1 MPERM
6 GGVFG
11 PPDKTEEDFPGRRI
25 GGSSMKREVLLAV
38 AISLSVHLAAA
49 LALVTVPTA
58 PFLAS
63 KGAGYFE
70 IAFFLSDHAPHG
82 GAAVSPQGKSPN
94 PGDAKPR
101 QTDKTLKPT
110 GEQEI
115 PAAQEAVTVTIA
127 SSSASLHAD
136 GATAGPAKGS
146 SAEGDAGAVGAPAR
160 EGSSGPGGTTIAMP
174 RYFDNKRP
182 VYPLAARRNGYEG
195 TIILTVQVL
204 SSGTVGELR
213 VKKSSG
219 YEILDQSARE
229 AVRKWRFEPG
239 RRMGQPVTTWV
250 EIPIRFV
257 LTAQG
262 QF

>member
-1 MPERM
+1 
-6 GGVFG
+6 
-11 PPDKTEEDFPGRRI
+11 
-25 GGSSMKREVLLAV
+25 MKRELFLAV

-49 LALVTVPTA
+49 LALVSVPTA

-63 KGAGYFE
+63 RGAGYFE
-70 IAFFLSDHAPHG
+70 IAFFLSDHASPG
-82 GAAVSPQGKSPN
+82 GLAVSPQGKSPGT
-94 PGDAKPR
+94 GDAKPR
-101 QTDKTLKPT
+101 KTEKILQPT
-110 GEQEI
+110 AREQEI

-127 SSSASLHAD
+127 SSSASLQTD
-136 GATAGPAKGS
+136 GATAGSAERSSSGAASGAAGS
-146 SAEGDAGAVGAPAR
+146 SSR

-219 YEILDQSARE
+219 YEILDESARE
-229 AVRKWRFEPG
+229 AVRQWRFEPG

-262 QF
+262 KF